1 MLAGKMK
8 TTINDPRLLDL
19 THEQAEMSL
28 AFLVEEENQQH
39 AKIEG
44 MLGLVWTRDMIE
56 DMTGGEQTIEEV
68 KPTRLERLR
77 YPLTLILKPELL
89 SELRSRFNIGGEEI
103 DDDLSVDP
111 GMPHVPKGAIS
122 MSTLSKEEFFRRV
135 GHKQR
140 DIDDPYVGWG
150 GGPNVVGKSNRSG
163 GR

>member
-44 MLGLVWTRDMIE
+44 MLGLLWTRDMIE

-68 KPTRLERLR
+68 NPTRLEKLR

-89 SELRSRFNIGGEEI
+89 SELRSRFNIGGAAI
-103 DDDLSVDP
+103 DDDDLSYDP
-111 GMPHVPKGAIS
+111 GMPYTPKGAIS
-122 MSTLSKEEFFRRV
+122 MSTLSKEEFFKRV
-135 GHKQR
+135 GHKQL
-140 DIDDPYVGWG
+140 DIDDPYVS
-150 GGPNVVGKSNRSG
+150 VHKSTGLKKPTSLG